1 MPGFKT
7 YGNNPITVD
16 MSELSLKMSRMRDA
30 LGEEKFRRLMVRVF
44 KRTASKAKT
53 YISTDVRKE
62 YPVKDAWVRGAIQS
76 PKVTTGG
83 QYIAKCEIPM
93 RGVKGLEGPGQ
104 TFKLD
109 GRAAKG
115 RLKPVLVKKGT
126 RKPLPMRLQN
136 QGGNPPFLTTT
147 KAGQMVMTRRTKMR
161 YPIVRVGGLSLPQ
174 MPMNRSENQIQ
185 RDLLDFTA
193 KRLDHEFDVML
204 RGI

>member
-1 MPGFKT
+1 
-7 YGNNPITVD
+7 
-16 MSELSLKMSRMRDA
+16 
-30 LGEEKFRRLMVRVF
+30 
-44 KRTASKAKT
+44 
-53 YISTDVRKE
+53 
-62 YPVKDAWVRGAIQS
+62 
-76 PKVTTGG
+76 
-83 QYIAKCEIPM
+83 M
-93 RGVKGLEGPGQ
+93 RGRKGLEGPGQ

-174 MPMNRSENQIQ
+174 MPMNRAETEIQ
-185 RDLLDFTA
+185 RKLLKTA
-193 KRLDHEFDVML
+193 ADRLDHEFGQMMKS
-204 RGI
+204 I

>member
-1 MPGFKT
+1 MPGFRT
-7 YGNNPITVD
+7 YGSNPITVD
-16 MSELSLKMSRMRDA
+16 ISQLSGTMNRMRVA
-30 LGEEKFRRLMVRVF
+30 LGEENFKRLMYRTF
-44 KRTASKAKT
+44 KRVAGSAKEI
-53 YISTDVRKE
+53 ISTDVRKE
-62 YPVKDAWVRGAIQS
+62 YPVKDGWVRGAIQS

-83 QYIAKCEIPM
+83 EYVAKCEIPM
-93 RGVKGLEGPGQ
+93 RGRKGLEGPGQ

-174 MPMNRSENQIQ
+174 MPMNRAETEIQ
-185 RDLLDFTA
+185 RKLLKTA
-193 KRLDHEFDVML
+193 ADRLDHEFGQMMKS
-204 RGI
+204 I